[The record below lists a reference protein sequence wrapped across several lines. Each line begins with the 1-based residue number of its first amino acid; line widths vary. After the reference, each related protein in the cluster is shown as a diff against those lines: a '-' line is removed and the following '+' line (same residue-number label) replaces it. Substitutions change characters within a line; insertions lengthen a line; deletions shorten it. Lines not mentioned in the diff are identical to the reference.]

1 MSRNYLFA
9 IFFFVLIIVACS
21 NSEYAEMV
29 DSADAS
35 DSGMYCVLD
44 TSEMQQDYLPLDDS
58 EYPYAGI
65 PRIVIK
71 TNNFRKIKD
80 RETDVPAQLQV
91 WGRNAP
97 ESDVMNLTI
106 RGRGNNTWGY
116 PKKPYAIEFKKKQSI
131 LGMPESKKWVLLAN
145 YRDRTLI
152 RNAVAFEIARKM
164 GQEWTPQGRFVDV
177 FLNGTF
183 IGNYFFCEKI
193 EVKRNRL
200 ALNEE
205 SFLLEFDTHF
215 DANYKFKTIV
225 GDYPVNLKYP
235 KEPEDSLFN
244 YIFNYI
250 NEIVRIV
257 HQSYEFERLN
267 EYIDMESFATYFIIN
282 EVTQNSEIQTPKSF
296 FAYKNSKE
304 KLKAGPVWDYDYATF
319 NIKKKG
325 LRNVYGFLYKDLKK
339 DSAFKK
345 EVRKVWEKNK
355 DSLLLVIPYIDS
367 LAVYLEESNRMNR
380 LLWPRTFNYDLI
392 GDEDVDYNVAIEML
406 KTALVSRCDEL
417 DILFR
422 LF

>member
-1 MSRNYLFA
+1 MSRKYLFA
-9 IFFFVLIIVACS
+9 LFFFELIIVACS

-29 DSADAS
+29 DS
-35 DSGMYCVLD
+35 DSSIHCALD
-44 TSEMQQDYLPLDDS
+44 TSDFQQDYVPLDDS

-71 TNNFRKIKD
+71 TNGFRKIKD
-80 RETDVPAQLQV
+80 RETDIPAQLQI
-91 WGRNAP
+91 WGRDAP
-97 ESDVMNLTI
+97 ESDVMELTI

-116 PKKPYAIEFKKKQSI
+116 PKKPYAIKFNKKQSI
-131 LGMPESKKWVLLAN
+131 LGMPEAKNWVLLAN

-152 RNAVAFEIARKM
+152 RNAIAFEIARKM

-183 IGNYFFCEKI
+183 VGNYFFCEKI

-200 ALNEE
+200 ELSEE
-205 SFLLEFDTHF
+205 SFLLEFDTHL
-215 DANYKFKTIV
+215 DANYKFKTVV
-225 GDYPVNLKYP
+225 GEYPVNLKYP
-235 KEPEDSLFN
+235 KVPEDSLFD
-244 YIFNYI
+244 YISNYI

-267 EYIDMESFATYFIIN
+267 ESIDLESFAKYFIVN
-282 EVTQNSEIQTPKSF
+282 EIAQNSEVQTPKSF
-296 FAYKNSKE
+296 FAYKDGKD

-339 DSAFKK
+339 DSVFKK
-345 EVRKVWEKNK
+345 EVGKVWKKNR
-355 DSLLLVIPYIDS
+355 DSLLFVIPYIDS
-367 LAVYLEESNRMNR
+367 LAIYLEESNRINH

-392 GDEDVDYNVAIEML
+392 GDEDVDYKTAIEML
-406 KTALVSRCDEL
+406 KTALVSRLDEL
-417 DILFR
+417 DVLFR
-422 LF
+422 FF